1 MRASPADAPATP
13 ERALRRALGR
23 FATGVTLITAPGGE
37 SLVVNAF
44 MSVSLD
50 PPLVAFAASGSS
62 LTWRRMRR
70 APRLGINVLGTG
82 VGDVRAR
89 ALPGAD
95 RLAGLDVRVD
105 GDGVP
110 RLADAVAF
118 LLVAPVD
125 ERTLGDHALVTCR
138 MLEVGCDHERRPL
151 VFYGGAFGS
160 FAA

>member
-1 MRASPADAPATP
+1 MSAPGRSCIRSAPIASTASLPGRLWACVPSSRSMRASPADAPATP

-23 FATGVTLITAPGGE
+23 F
-37 SLVVNAF
+37 
-44 MSVSLD
+44 
-50 PPLVAFAASGSS
+50 
-62 LTWRRMRR
+62 
-70 APRLGINVLGTG
+70 GTG

-118 LLVAPVD
+118 LLVEPVD
-125 ERTLGDHALVTCR
+125 ERTL
-138 MLEVGCDHERRPL
+138 
-151 VFYGGAFGS
+151 
-160 FAA
+160 